1 MIFIIKNNLLRFVF
15 SLTFSC
21 LIISSCGETGCTDQV
36 AQNFNPNATEDDGS
50 CVYISDNC
58 DAIENFCL
66 EINFQHVIGN
76 QNVIYSND
84 SIIYQNEQ
92 GTMYS
97 VRRLLYVLSDIT
109 LFFEDELPLNFSDL
123 IFINTDAVETLSK
136 TFDNL
141 PSLCTGI
148 SFRLGLSSVNN
159 IDNFFVDF
167 ENDFHVLMLWPN
179 LTAIGNNTFQGG
191 YHYMKL
197 EGKYINS
204 EGEPNFYNTHTG
216 PTNGMDFSNSHIFS
230 FPPSSSIFVT
240 MNINNWYN
248 NPIYDFNTFG
258 SAIMDNDTAQS
269 NLYENAIDVFSIE
282 LDLKD

>member
-1 MIFIIKNNLLRFVF
+1 M
-15 SLTFSC
+15 
-21 LIISSCGETGCTDQV
+21 

-58 DAIENFCL
+58 DHIENFCL

-109 LFFEDELPLNFSDL
+109 LFFEDESPLNFSDL
-123 IFINTDAVETLSK
+123 IFINTDDVETLSK

-148 SFRLGLSSVNN
+148 SFRLGLSTVNN

-230 FPPSSSIFVT
+230 FTPSSSIFVT